1 MSTSQPF
8 GTLWVWGAL
17 IVFTGACY
25 FLAPVLTPFLAG
37 ALLAYLGD
45 PLVDQLEKWRFSRTL
60 GVIVVFSF
68 FFIVALALILLLI
81 PMISRQ
87 VEYLAGKLPQIFSWL
102 QRVAIP
108 WLEQASGIDL
118 KSFNLLDSKD
128 LLVSAWQYSGNYLQ
142 GFLKNITKSG
152 LAFFALL
159 ANIALV
165 PIVAF
170 YLLRD
175 WDILMEQIRSLIPR
189 QYESTTVSLF
199 TKCDQRLG
207 AFLRGQLTV
216 MLALGGIYATGL
228 WLFGIELALLIG
240 LLSGLASI
248 IPYLGFAVGIVVATI
263 VAFFQFHDVAHILM
277 VWGVFTVGQ
286 LLEGSVLTPLLVG
299 DRIGLH
305 PVAVIFAILAG
316 AQLFGFFGML
326 LALPVAAASMV
337 FLEYARQQYL
347 KSGVYIREPLNKP

>member
-1 MSTSQPF
+1 MSKTETF
-8 GTLWVWGAL
+8 GTPWAWGAL
-17 IVFTGACY
+17 IAFTGTCY
-25 FLAPVLTPFLAG
+25 LLAPVLTPFIVG

-45 PLVDQLEKWRFSRTL
+45 PLVDQLEKWRFSRTS
-60 GVIVVFSF
+60 GVIVVFSI
-68 FFIVALALILLLI
+68 FFIVALALVLLLI
-81 PMISRQ
+81 PLINRQ
-87 VEYLAGKLPQIFSWL
+87 VEYLSGKMPQILNWL
-102 QRVAIP
+102 QKVAIP
-108 WLEQASGIDL
+108 WLEKSIGVDL
-118 KSFNLLDSKD
+118 KTFDLLDNKD
-128 LLVSAWQYSGNYLQ
+128 FLISAWQYSGNYVQ
-142 GFLKNITKSG
+142 GFFKNITQSG
-152 LAFFALL
+152 LAVFALL
-159 ANIALV
+159 ANIALA

-175 WDILMEQIRSLIPR
+175 WDILMGQIRSLIPR
-189 QYESTTVSLF
+189 QYESTVVTLF
-199 TKCDQRLG
+199 TECDQRLG

-248 IPYLGFAVGIVVATI
+248 IPYLGFAVGIVAATI
-263 VAFFQFHDVAHILM
+263 VAFFQFHDVVHILI
-277 VWGVFTVGQ
+277 VWGIFAVGQ

-316 AQLFGFFGML
+316 GQLFGFFGML
-326 LALPVAAASMV
+326 LALPIAAASMV

-347 KSGVYIREPLNKP
+347 KSGVYIREPNS

>member
-1 MSTSQPF
+1 MSTTETF
-8 GTLWVWGAL
+8 GTPWIWGAL

-25 FLAPVLTPFLAG
+25 FLAPVLTPFIAG

-45 PLVDQLEKWRFSRTL
+45 PFVDQLEKWRFSRTT
-60 GVIVVFSF
+60 GVIVAFSI
-68 FFIVALALILLLI
+68 FFIVALTLILLLI
-81 PMISRQ
+81 PMIHRQ
-87 VEYLAGKLPQIFSWL
+87 VEYLAGKMPQILNWL
-102 QRVAIP
+102 QKVAIP
-108 WLEQASGIDL
+108 WLEQTTGIDL
-118 KSFNLLDSKD
+118 ESFNLLDSKD
-128 LLVSAWQYSGNYLQ
+128 LLISAWQYSGNYLQ
-142 GFLKNITKSG
+142 VFFKNITKSG

-175 WDILMEQIRSLIPR
+175 WDILIGQIRALIPR
-189 QYESTTVSLF
+189 KYETTVVSLF
-199 TKCDQRLG
+199 AECDQRLG
-207 AFLRGQLTV
+207 AFLRGQLSV
-216 MLALGGIYATGL
+216 MLALGVIYATGL

-248 IPYLGFAVGIVVATI
+248 IPYLGFAVGIVAATI
-263 VAFFQFHDVAHILM
+263 VAFFQYHDVAHILM
-277 VWGVFTVGQ
+277 VWGIFAVGQ

-316 AQLFGFFGML
+316 GQLFGFFGML

-347 KSGVYIREPLNKP
+347 DSGVYIKEPLNKP

>member
-1 MSTSQPF
+1 MSTTETFRSP
-8 GTLWVWGAL
+8 WIWGAL
-17 IVFTGACY
+17 MVFMGACY
-25 FLAPVLTPFLAG
+25 FLAPVLTPFLVG
-37 ALLAYLGD
+37 ALIAYLGD
-45 PLVDQLEKWRFSRTL
+45 PFVDKLEKWRFNRTS
-60 GVIVVFSF
+60 GVIVVFSIF
-68 FFIVALALILLLI
+68 FVVALALILLLI
-81 PMISRQ
+81 PVINRQ
-87 VEYLAGKLPQIFSWL
+87 IEYLAGKLPQIINWL
-102 QRVAIP
+102 QKVAIP
-108 WLEQASGIDL
+108 WLEQTTGIDL
-118 KSFNLLDSKD
+118 VTFNLLDSKD
-128 LLVSAWQYSGNYLQ
+128 LLISAWQYSGNYVQ

-152 LAFFALL
+152 LAIFALL

-175 WDILMEQIRSLIPR
+175 WDDLMEHIRSLIPR
-189 QYESTTVSLF
+189 QYESKVVILF
-199 TKCDQRLG
+199 IECDQRLG
-207 AFLRGQLTV
+207 AFLRGQLSV
-216 MLALGGIYATGL
+216 MLALGAIYATGL

-248 IPYLGFAVGIVVATI
+248 IPYLGFAVGIVAATI

-277 VWGVFTVGQ
+277 VWGIFTVGQ

-316 AQLFGFFGML
+316 GQLFGFFGML

-337 FLEYARQQYL
+337 FLEHARLRYL
-347 KSGVYIREPLNKP
+347 ESGIYNNETLNKS